1 MLDDLIVLVAA
12 NMVADCAAHMKAS
25 KVLGLADALTEY
37 GQIETLGSRYT
48 VRLGD
53 LEYLA

>member
-25 KVLGLADALTEY
+25 KVLGLSDALTEY